1 MRLLVFGR
9 DREEAE
15 DMVCCSERMSGE
27 EKDRCRETSQV
38 VGAMRRRGG
47 ENEDSALCK
56 ELSDSPLAPGDA
68 RSFNHP
74 IFVKE

>member
-27 EKDRCRETSQV
+27 EEDRCRETSQV
-38 VGAMRRRGG
+38 VGAMRR
-47 ENEDSALCK
+47 
-56 ELSDSPLAPGDA
+56 
-68 RSFNHP
+68 
-74 IFVKE
+74 

>member
-1 MRLLVFGR
+1 MSRDVAGSLVLCA
-9 DREEAE
+9 AE
-15 DMVCCSERMSGE
+15 
-27 EKDRCRETSQV
+27 
-38 VGAMRRRGG
+38 GAEMKI
-47 ENEDSALCK
+47 EALCK